1 MTGSGGPWG
10 GGGKGPGDDDG
21 RDGHGGNGGG
31 GNNGDRN
38 RPGEGPTVP
47 EIDRLVKKGQEHLRV
62 LMGGKGGGGGFGGR
76 PGSGGDGPGQ
86 WLTAQSIG
94 FAVLAVALIWA
105 WTSFYQVKPEEE
117 GVELFLGKY
126 YRVTGEGL
134 HFAPWPL
141 IGAEIVQTSRQ
152 RTTVIGS
159 GALGSLDNG
168 LMLTGDQNIVD
179 IEFGVVWNISDPA
192 KYLFNLAEPEP
203 TILAVSES
211 AMRDIIARSQLA
223 PVLNRDRGIIASE
236 LQTAVQKTLDSYNAG
251 INVVRVNFD
260 KADPPAEVIDSFRAV
275 QAAQQER
282 DRLQKEADA
291 YANKRTAAARGE
303 AAQVAQQAEAYRAQ
317 VVNVAQG
324 DASRFL
330 SVYAEYVKAPAVT
343 RERMYL
349 ETMEKVLGGV
359 NKVILDSAIAK
370 AGGVLPYLPLDGVTR
385 APAVPKVVQ
394 PGTSSAMSPTS
405 TGGSN

>member
-10 GGGKGPGDDDG
+10 GGGKGPDDE
-21 RDGHGGNGGG
+21 
-31 GNNGDRN
+31 GNNGNRN

-47 EIDRLVKKGQEHLRV
+47 EIDRLVKKGLVKKGQEHLRV
-62 LMGGKGGGGGFGGR
+62 LMGGKGGGGFGGR
-76 PGSGGDGPGQ
+76 PGPGGGGQGPIVTRQGVG
-86 WLTAQSIG
+86 LAIL
-94 FAVLAVALIWA
+94 ALAVIWA
-105 WTSFYQVKPEEE
+105 WMSFYTVKPEERA
-117 GVELFLGKY
+117 VELLFGKY
-126 YRVTGEGL
+126 YRTTENGL
-134 HFAPWPL
+134 HFAPWPFVT
-141 IGAEIVQTSRQ
+141 AEIVQTSEQ
-152 RTTVIGS
+152 RTTTIGA
-159 GALGSLDNG
+159 GAPGSLDNG

-179 IEFGVVWNISDPA
+179 IEFGVVWDIKNA
-192 KYLFNLAEPEP
+192 KNYLFNLAEPEP

-223 PVLNRDRGIIASE
+223 PVLNRDRGAIAAE
-236 LQTAVQKTLDSYNAG
+236 LQLAVQKTLDSYDSG
-251 INVVRVNFD
+251 INIVRVNFD

-317 VVNVAQG
+317 VVNQAQG

-349 ETMEKVLGGV
+349 EAMEKVLGGL
-359 NKVILDSAIAK
+359 NKVILDSSIAK
-370 AGGVLPYLPLDGVTR
+370 AGGVVPYLPLDGVTR
-385 APAVPKVVQ
+385 MPAPPKAIQ
-394 PGTSSAMSPTS
+394 PGGLSSTTGTT